1 MESKAIMDD
10 PYDLERFV
18 AAQASAYAQAL
29 EELRRGRKS
38 GHWMWF
44 IFPQI
49 AGLGSSPIS
58 RFYAI
63 ASRAEARAYLDH
75 RLLGPRLAACVQAMM
90 THRTLSAHDIL
101 GAPDDAKLRS
111 SLTLF
116 AAAAEDPSPFEVA
129 LTRFFRGEADPLTLS
144 RLGGDPASNA

>member
-1 MESKAIMDD
+1 LD
-10 PYDLERFV
+10 PFKLDRFV
-18 AAQASAYAQAL
+18 AAQASTYDRAL

-49 AGLGSSPIS
+49 AGLGSSPTS

-63 ASRAEARAYLDH
+63 ASLDEARAYLDH
-75 RLLGPRLAACVQAMM
+75 PLLGPRLCACVRAL
-90 THRTLSAHDIL
+90 TAHERLSAHDIL

-116 AAAAEDPSPFEVA
+116 AAAAEDPSLFEAA
-129 LTRFFRGEADPLTLS
+129 LSRFFGGQADPLTLS
-144 RLGGDPASNA
+144 RIGVST

>member
-1 MESKAIMDD
+1 MDA
-10 PYDLERFV
+10 PFDLERFV
-18 AAQASAYAQAL
+18 AAQASAWPGAL

-49 AGLGSSPIS
+49 AGLGSSPTS

-63 ASRAEARAYLDH
+63 GSLAEARAYLDH
-75 RLLGPRLAACVQAMM
+75 PVLGARLGACVGAMM
-90 THRTLSAHDIL
+90 THRSLSAFDIL
-101 GAPDDAKLRS
+101 GVPDDAKFRS

-116 AAAAEDPSPFEVA
+116 AAAAQDPSSFKEA
-129 LTRFFRGEADPLTLS
+129 LGRFFGGEADPLTRS
-144 RLGGDPASNA
+144 RIGGPASSA

>member
-1 MESKAIMDD
+1 MAA

-18 AAQASAYAQAL
+18 AAQAGAWPGAL

-44 IFPQI
+44 IFPQV
-49 AGLGSSPIS
+49 AGLGSSPTS

-63 ASRAEARAYLDH
+63 GSLAEARAYLDH
-75 RLLGPRLAACVQAMM
+75 PVLGARLGACVRAMM
-90 THRTLSAHDIL
+90 AHENLSAHDIL
-101 GAPDDAKLRS
+101 GAADEAKLRS

-116 AAAAEDPSPFEVA
+116 AVAAQDSALFEAA
-129 LTRFFRGEADPLTLS
+129 LCRFFVGERDALTLS
-144 RLGGDPASNA
+144 RIGGGPASSA